1 MNGSCHFF
9 NFCGSKEEE
18 NAWIFHLRDNLNRN
32 PLTVTKKKQ
41 TSEEFGP
48 QVKMFRCSDNIACNW
63 LVLASSCDFQK
74 LTSFSRFSVFSA
86 LALLSKI
93 LLAASLS
100 TP

>member
-1 MNGSCHFF
+1 MDLPLEGQPEQEPF
-9 NFCGSKEEE
+9 
-18 NAWIFHLRDNLNRN
+18 DRN
-32 PLTVTKKKQ
+32 KKKQ

-48 QVKMFRCSDNIACNW
+48 QAKMFRCSDNIACNW

-100 TP
+100 IP